1 MREPRSWTR
10 RFGPAVRGRPVTY
23 TGEKKAQLAASANRK
38 WVRLATVAAY
48 VLSVSVAAVVLA
60 VYYSLIWRPGPGQ
73 SRDRT
78 GSPGAEHSRGKPSE
92 CDVDTGGD
100 ATDNR
105 SMADL
110 PADGHV
116 PVTALSAEVS
126 PVLAP
131 GPTGPPGAGQGS
143 TSPAAVT
150 AEDPSNLPTHRAARH
165 REPAPSASW
174 PEADSAGSG
183 SEDFTGYQ

>member
-10 RFGPAVRGRPVTY
+10 RFVPAARGRPVTY

-60 VYYSLIWRPGPGQ
+60 VYYSLIWRPGQ
-73 SRDRT
+73 SRDRN

-92 CDVDTGGD
+92 CDVDTDGD

-105 SMADL
+105 SIADRL
-110 PADGHV
+110 LADGHV

-165 REPAPSASW
+165 REPAPSARW

>member
-10 RFGPAVRGRPVTY
+10 RFVPAARGRPVTY

-60 VYYSLIWRPGPGQ
+60 VYYSLIWRPGQ
-73 SRDRT
+73 
-78 GSPGAEHSRGKPSE
+78 SPGAEHSRGKPSE
-92 CDVDTGGD
+92 CDVDTDGD

-105 SMADL
+105 SIADRL
-110 PADGHV
+110 LADGHA
-116 PVTALSAEVS
+116 PVTTLSAEVS

-131 GPTGPPGAGQGS
+131 GPTGPPGQGS
-143 TSPAAVT
+143 ISPAAVT
-150 AEDPSNLPTHRAARH
+150 AEDPSNLPTHHAARH

-174 PEADSAGSG
+174 PEADSSG